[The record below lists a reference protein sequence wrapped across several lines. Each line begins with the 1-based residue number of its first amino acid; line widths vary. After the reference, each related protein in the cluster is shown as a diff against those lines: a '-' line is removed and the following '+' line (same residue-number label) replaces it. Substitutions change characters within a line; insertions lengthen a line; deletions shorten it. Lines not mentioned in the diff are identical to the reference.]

1 MIHQSSKMVRAVG
14 AAAAFVEQRQSRGAV
29 HFTLPQ
35 LLEATGLTTKAARNQ
50 LARLGYRVVRASPR
64 KDFFLIVSPEQ
75 RPMGGPPVLWW
86 IDAYFKAEGRSY
98 YVGLLSAAAEYGA
111 AHQAVQEVQVV
122 TNRPARPLRIGRMR
136 VGFLVKR
143 NVAETPVAQPAQA
156 HAPVRLSTPEATALD
171 LLRYA
176 HRIGGVGRAAEA
188 IRALLPRF
196 RVSSLRQ
203 ALQAESETSNIQRF
217 GYVLERL
224 QRPDLCQIVEE
235 RLPARRSL
243 VFLEQHKPLPE
254 GSVEISSRRWAV
266 VINGNLK
273 ESA

>member
-1 MIHQSSKMVRAVG
+1 MVKNYSQTTRAIG
-14 AAAAFVEQRQSRGAV
+14 AAAAFVEERQARGSV

-35 LLEATGLTTKAARNQ
+35 LLEATGLSTKAARNQ

-86 IDAYFKAEGRSY
+86 IDAFFKAEERPY

-111 AHQAVQEVQVV
+111 THQAVQEVQVV
-122 TNRPARPLRIGRMR
+122 TSRPGRVLRIGRMR
-136 VGFLVKR
+136 VRFLVKR
-143 NVAETPVAQPAQA
+143 NVGQTPVSQPAQA
-156 HAPVRLSTPEATALD
+156 YAPVRLSTPEATALD

-176 HRIGGVGRAAEA
+176 HRIGGIGRAAEA
-188 IRALLPRF
+188 IRSLLPRF
-196 RVSSLRQ
+196 RAPTLRQ
-203 ALQAESETSNIQRF
+203 ALQAEAETSNIQRL
-217 GYVLERL
+217 GYVLEHL
-224 QRPDLCQIVEE
+224 ERPDLCRVVEAQ
-235 RLPARRSL
+235 LPARRSL
-243 VFLEQHKPLPE
+243 VFLEQRKPLQE

-266 VINGNLK
+266 VINGNLE